1 MYIAHGLDRFDLA
14 KRVALDRGI
23 IDDRQVDVYNVTQL
37 VNCKLTQANR
47 ARVIL
52 KVGPFMRLGKAK
64 VFWLHG
70 VPLVV
75 LQGQLRVALDL
86 VQRPQSG
93 RDLGGRPMEF
103 SPAAARSNRRGAD
116 S

>member
-64 VFWLHG
+64 FLGFHG
-70 VPLVV
+70 VRLPES
-75 LQGQLRVALDL
+75 
-86 VQRPQSG
+86 VQRAQSG
-93 RDLGGRPMEF
+93 RYPAGRPKVIQ
-103 SPAAARSNRRGAD
+103 P
-116 S
+116 